1 MEEIEFENP
10 EISVIDLPDV
20 ETPVYQHVEKGYRD
34 LSILTSSLIFIII
47 LVIYFAGGLIE
58 NLLLKPVY
66 MYSFLITWVIGFL
79 VSVVLSYFSWRW
91 QGYVLRE
98 HDILYRSGIFFRSVT
113 AVSFNRV
120 QHCEI
125 NQGPLDRLFDL
136 AELTVYTAGGSES
149 DLNLSGLNPEVAH
162 KIKEVIL
169 RKTTLDG

>member
-1 MEEIEFENP
+1 MEETEFENP
-10 EISVIDLPDV
+10 ELSISNLPDV
-20 ETPVYQHVEKGYRD
+20 EAPVYQHVEKSYRD
-34 LSILTSSLIFIII
+34 LSVLSTSLIFIIL

-66 MYSFLITWVIGFL
+66 MFSFL
-79 VSVVLSYFSWRW
+79 VSWVIAFVVAIVLSYFSWRW

-98 HDILYRSGIFFRSVT
+98 NDILYRTGIFFRSVT

-136 AELTVYTAGGSES
+136 AELTVYTAGGSQS
-149 DLNLSGLNPEVAH
+149 DLNLPGLNPEVAH

-169 RKTTLDG
+169 RKTTLDA

>member
-1 MEEIEFENP
+1 MEETEFENP
-10 EISVIDLPDV
+10 EISVNDLPDV
-20 ETPVYQHVEKGYRD
+20 EAPVYQHVEKSYRD
-34 LSILTSSLIFIII
+34 LSILSSSLIFIFL
-47 LVIYFAGGLIE
+47 LVVYFAGGLIE

-66 MYSFLITWVIGFL
+66 MFSFLLTWAIAFTAT
-79 VSVVLSYFSWRW
+79 VVLSYYSWRW

-98 HDILYRSGIFFRSVT
+98 HDILYRTGIFFRSVT

-149 DLNLSGLNPEVAH
+149 DLNLPGLNPEVAH